1 MIYCDEIQEYLQF
14 TKDFPEKVSDEV
26 HDLINNICIPTL
38 NRNDIIFDK
47 KTYENCIKYCEK
59 NYYKLFPYQKFIYAF
74 VFMLFLILSL

>member
-47 KTYENCIKYCEK
+47 KTYEKVLGREK
-59 NYYKLFPYQKFIYAF
+59 KG
-74 VFMLFLILSL
+74 